1 MAKKLGLIFI
11 HGMGETK
18 PDFADDLEQILR
30 QQLDSEIW
38 GDIHRESVFYQ
49 SILQDNQ
56 RRVWNDM
63 QFFPPN
69 KLRWSELRKFMIY
82 GFSDASSLE
91 HKYNYEN
98 SVYKQSQKII
108 AESLRQARQN
118 LESQES
124 PLIVIAQSLG
134 GQVISNYI
142 WDSQMA
148 KGIWEVVSPD
158 YIKPS
163 DDEKDFISLKTMRFL
178 FTTGCNIPLFVAG
191 FDKILPFDKSKLHSQ
206 FEWKNYYDRD
216 DVLGWPLQPLS
227 DEYNQLVQDIEIDSG
242 NFLLSQTPLSHNDY
256 WTDPDFCKPLI
267 NEIKRLLNS

>member
-18 PDFADDLEQILR
+18 PDFADHLEQVLR

-38 GDIHRESVFYQ
+38 KDIHRESVFYQ
-49 SILQDNQ
+49 IILQVNQ

-91 HKYNYEN
+91 HRNTDNN
-98 SVYKQSQKII
+98 SVYKQTQKII
-108 AESLRQARQN
+108 VDSLRKARKN
-118 LESQES
+118 LENQES

-148 KGIWEVVSPD
+148 KGVWDLDSPD
-158 YIKPS
+158 YINPS
-163 DDEKDFISLKTMRFL
+163 IEEKDFISLKTMRFL
-178 FTTGCNIPLFVAG
+178 LTTGCNIPLFVAG
-191 FDKILPFDKSKLHSQ
+191 FDKIVPFDKSKLHSQ

-227 DEYNQLVQDIEIDSG
+227 DEYNQLVEDIEINSG
-242 NFLLSQTPLSHNDY
+242 NFLLSQTPFSHNEY
-256 WTDPDFCKPLI
+256 WTDPDFSKPLI

>member
-18 PDFADDLEQILR
+18 PDFADHLEQVLR

-38 GDIHRESVFYQ
+38 KDIHRESVFYQ
-49 SILQDNQ
+49 SILQVNQ

-63 QFFPPN
+63 QFFPSN

-91 HKYNYEN
+91 HRNTDNN
-98 SVYKQSQKII
+98 SVYKQTQKII
-108 AESLRQARQN
+108 VDSLRKARKN
-118 LESQES
+118 LENQES

-148 KGIWEVVSPD
+148 KGVWDLDSPD
-158 YIKPS
+158 YINPS
-163 DDEKDFISLKTMRFL
+163 IEEKDFISLKTMRFL
-178 FTTGCNIPLFVAG
+178 LTTGCNIPLFVAG
-191 FDKILPFDKSKLHSQ
+191 FDKIVPFDKSKLHSQ

-227 DEYNQLVQDIEIDSG
+227 DEYNQLVEDIEINSG
-242 NFLLSQTPLSHNDY
+242 NFLLSQTPFSHNEY
-256 WTDPDFCKPLI
+256 WTDPDFCKPLF